1 MIPALKGRKKLGA
14 SNVEIRVS
22 PFSLGRL
29 MLFGPRKVIGCAIA
43 AVIMVVLL
51 VVVIGAGIFF
61 SIQRHQ
67 WLATLTAEAPA
78 QVLEVKVVSRD
89 RNRNQNINRPS
100 SPTYSTRITYRFQA
114 NGRTIETEWTKS
126 DDVSDEYT
134 VGGRAKVC
142 YNPSNPD
149 ENEIFTLS
157 YRCGQ

>member
-1 MIPALKGRKKLGA
+1 M
-14 SNVEIRVS
+14 EIRVS

-29 MLFGPRKVIGCAIA
+29 LLFGPRKVIGCAIA
-43 AVIMVVLL
+43 AVVMIVLG
-51 VVVIGAGIFF
+51 VFMTGAVIFF
-61 SIQRHQ
+61 SWQRHQ
-67 WLATLTAEAPA
+67 HLVRLTAEAPA
-78 QVLEVKVVSRD
+78 QVLEVKLTSRD
-89 RNRNQNINRPS
+89 RNRNTNTNS
-100 SPTYSTRITYRFQA
+100 SASPTYSTRITYRFQA

-142 YNPSNPD
+142 YDPANPD

>member
-1 MIPALKGRKKLGA
+1 MQ
-14 SNVEIRVS
+14 IRVS

-43 AVIMVVLL
+43 AVLMIVL
-51 VVVIGAGIFF
+51 VIFFAGAAIFF

-67 WLATLTAEAPA
+67 WLSKLTAEAPA
-78 QVLEVKVVSRD
+78 QALEVKVISHD
-89 RNRNQNINRPS
+89 FNRNNNSNTNSNINSPS
-100 SPTYSTRITYRFQA
+100 SRTYSTRITYRFQA

-142 YNPSNPD
+142 YDPSNPD